1 MYKCVGNGDDCETA
15 ALPPAS
21 AASVASVPPLLNTA
35 ESPVRMVWIIS
46 VRVFLTNRAIELSD
60 HVFYTPVLR
69 HLSADGLLVG
79 HSATSMSC
87 ATAAAFYLRLPH
99 PVFVVGA

>member
-60 HVFYTPVLR
+60 HVFYTPVLVNGQVGV
-69 HLSADGLLVG
+69 SAGGQIKVSTPCG
-79 HSATSMSC
+79 SS
-87 ATAAAFYLRLPH
+87 
-99 PVFVVGA
+99 